1 MEASCYPQ
9 KLAASNQN
17 EPAGGN
23 ELARRPAVNV
33 IHQAVSGE
41 GGGNW
46 APQEMAPPG
55 SENQKDAAVVNEMA
69 RRPAVNSESRVYQIR
84 KSRLLTMSWQV
95 GQL

>member
-1 MEASCYPQ
+1 MSYI
-9 KLAASNQN
+9 KLSQ
-17 EPAGGN
+17 G
-23 ELARRPAVNV
+23 R
-33 IHQAVSGE
+33 